1 MKLKK
6 NKSCNYDNERCF
18 NLDEKLEEDKKVV
31 AKDVFEGY
39 SSKKSENKKPKSTK
53 RGKISTKTVIETKKK
68 KKY

>member
-39 SSKKSENKKPKSTK
+39 SSKKSD
-53 RGKISTKTVIETKKK
+53 KKK
-68 KKY
+68 TEEYKAG